1 MHLNRAKNGYLSYNK
16 RTDLNRK
23 NMRYNDFGI
32 DFKYLLV
39 NEKDKK
45 FGLTVNT
52 VGFQPIAPNAAYP
65 SPEHPKSYYFT
76 PNNGRVLS
84 EYQIVYISKG
94 RGSFSSDSTRRSLI
108 GKGQVIFLFPGQ
120 WHTYCPL
127 KETGWN
133 EYYIG
138 FEGKIIDDIV
148 ANGFISPE
156 NQILNV
162 GVNEDLVNLFS
173 TAIKVAKE
181 DKTAVQQNLAGITF
195 NILGTILSLA
205 QNWSFESKE
214 SAQKIDQAKVIM
226 IENIHKNIDIKGIA
240 ANLGISYSLFRKA
253 FKEYTGYAPAQYFQ
267 ELKLRRAKQ
276 LLAETNYSIKEISYE
291 LNFSSYEYFLSF
303 FKKRVGVTPM
313 EYRNSGRIKNN
324 NN

>member
-1 MHLNRAKNGYLSYNK
+1 
-16 RTDLNRK
+16 
-23 NMRYNDFGI
+23 MRYNDFGI

-52 VGFQPIAPNAAYP
+52 VGFQPIAPHTLYP
-65 SPEHPKSYYFT
+65 STEHPKNYYFN
-76 PNNGRVLS
+76 PGKGRILS
-84 EYQIVYISKG
+84 EYQFVYISKG
-94 RGSFSSDSTRRSLI
+94 KGSFTSSSVRRTNIS
-108 GKGQVIFLFPGQ
+108 KGQVILLFPGQ
-120 WHTYCPL
+120 WHTYSPL

-156 NQILNV
+156 NQVLDV

-181 DKTAVQQNLAGITF
+181 DKRATQQYLAGIVF

-205 QNWSFESKE
+205 QNKNFESKE
-214 SAQKIDQAKVIM
+214 SAQKIERAKIIM
-226 IENIHKNIDIKGIA
+226 FENLHKNLDIKGIA
-240 ANLGISYSLFRKA
+240 TNLGISYSLFRKE
-253 FKEYTGYAPAQYFQ
+253 FKEYTGYAPSQYFQ
-267 ELKLRRAKQ
+267 ELKIRKAKEM
-276 LLAETNYSIKEISYE
+276 LAETNYSIKEIAYE

-303 FKKRVGVTPM
+303 FKKRVGSTPL
-313 EYRNSGRIKNN
+313 EYRSLGKVK
-324 NN
+324 

>member
-1 MHLNRAKNGYLSYNK
+1 
-16 RTDLNRK
+16 
-23 NMRYNDFGI
+23 MRFNDFDT

-52 VGFQPIAPNAAYP
+52 VGFGPVAPNMAYP
-65 SPEHPKSYYFT
+65 STKHPKSYYFT
-76 PNNGRVLS
+76 PNSGRVLS

-94 RGSFSSDSTRRSLI
+94 RGVFSSDSTKKTNI
-108 GKGQVIFLFPGQ
+108 TKGQVIFLFPGQ

-127 KETGWN
+127 KEIGWN

-148 ANGFISPE
+148 SNGFISPE

-181 DKTAVQQNLAGITF
+181 DKTAAQQNLAGIAF
-195 NILGTILSLA
+195 NILGIILSLA
-205 QNWSFESKE
+205 QNRNFESKE
-214 SAQKIDQAKVIM
+214 SAQKIERAKVIM
-226 IENIHKNIDIKGIA
+226 IENIYKNIDIKGIA
-240 ANLGISYSLFRKA
+240 TNLGISYSLFRKS

-267 ELKLRRAKQ
+267 ELKLRKGKE

-303 FKKRVGVTPM
+303 FKKRVGITPM
-313 EYRNSGRIKNN
+313 EYRNSGRIKQNN
-324 NN
+324 N

>member
-1 MHLNRAKNGYLSYNK
+1 
-16 RTDLNRK
+16 
-23 NMRYNDFGI
+23 MRFNDFGI

-39 NEKDKK
+39 SERDKK

-52 VGFQPIAPNAAYP
+52 VGFQPIASNTVYP
-65 SPEHPKSYYFT
+65 STEHPKSYYFT

-94 RGSFSSDSTRRSLI
+94 RGSFSSDSTKKTSI

-120 WHTYCPL
+120 WHTYCPN

-138 FEGKIIDDIV
+138 FDGKIIDNIV

-156 NQILNV
+156 SQILNV
-162 GVNEDLVNLFS
+162 GVNEDLVHLFS
-173 TAIKVAKE
+173 TAIKIAKE
-181 DKTAVQQNLAGITF
+181 DKTASQQNLAGIVF
-195 NILGTILSLA
+195 NIIGTILSLA
-205 QNWSFESKE
+205 QNRNFESKE
-214 SAQKIDQAKVIM
+214 SVQKIERAKVIM
-226 IENIHKNIDIKGIA
+226 IENIHKNIDIKEIA
-240 ANLGISYSLFRKA
+240 TNLGISYSLFRKA

-267 ELKLRRAKQ
+267 ELKLRKAKE

-313 EYRNSGRIKNN
+313 DYRSSGRVKQNGS
-324 NN
+324 